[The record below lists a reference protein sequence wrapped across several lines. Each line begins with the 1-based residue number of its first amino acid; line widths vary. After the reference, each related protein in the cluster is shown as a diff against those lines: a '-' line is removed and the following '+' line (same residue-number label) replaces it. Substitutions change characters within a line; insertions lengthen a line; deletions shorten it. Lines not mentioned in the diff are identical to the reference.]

1 MLAPQKSLMYKYVS
15 EKASQVSLVVKTLP
29 ADEGDVK
36 DTGSI
41 AGWEK
46 YS

>member
-1 MLAPQKSLMYKYVS
+1 MLAPQKSLMYKYVY

-29 ADEGDVK
+29 ANAGDVK
-36 DTGSI
+36 VMGSI